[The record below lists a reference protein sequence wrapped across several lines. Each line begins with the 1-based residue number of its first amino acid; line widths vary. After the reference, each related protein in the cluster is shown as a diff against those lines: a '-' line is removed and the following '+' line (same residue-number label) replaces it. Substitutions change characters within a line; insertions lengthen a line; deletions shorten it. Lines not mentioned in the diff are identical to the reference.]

1 LHALKLMSQAH
12 IVQNNSGRA
21 VVARDGENSRQLGVI
36 DNQGL
41 IEGRKCVVD
50 RDSPK
55 GTLRTQRKVEV
66 TLCARATHYDLLS
79 WLLRGDLVSSQHR
92 GAQLF
97 LFEHRKST
105 TFTLD
110 VVFVHLSRL
119 SRLALAA
126 VGSYVTVKEQPC
138 HSLTFVEGRGARKSF
153 LYRREKEARAL
164 LFRQTLGSEAYPN
177 PFSSWEREQCMSPY
191 PKLL

>member
-1 LHALKLMSQAH
+1 MSHVVCHRKIHQIAYLVFGARASFNDVGCYSVECHGLLEVCLLGTKILHALKLMSQAH

-110 VVFVHLSRL
+110 VVFVHLSTGFQGWR
-119 SRLALAA
+119 
-126 VGSYVTVKEQPC
+126 
-138 HSLTFVEGRGARKSF
+138 
-153 LYRREKEARAL
+153 
-164 LFRQTLGSEAYPN
+164 
-177 PFSSWEREQCMSPY
+177 
-191 PKLL
+191 